1 MMRKII
7 PFEKEIVFDTPINE
21 ITSISLEHTLSLED
35 DNVISGDFHINGEYK
50 ISEVSTI
57 KEKYDYH
64 LPFYIALD
72 ARYDVKN
79 TKIDIDNFYYKVTN
93 GKLRVNID
101 VYIDGLVKEEEAPL
115 EERCY
120 DLQDIPITEG
130 KKEEVNVMN
139 EVKSEEKDL
148 PAKEIEVEVE
158 SPTTKV
164 EVPLEKIESF
174 IDERKNDMDKVLEE
188 MLQNSDKKSFFDSL
202 DGNETYSSYY
212 VYIVKE
218 EDNIDKILAKY
229 NISKEALASYND
241 ISNIKVGD
249 KLIIPEVKNEQ

>member
-1 MMRKII
+1 MRKII
-7 PFEKEIVFDTPINE
+7 PFEKEIAFDTPINE

-130 KKEEVNVMN
+130 KKEDVNVMN

-229 NISKEALASYND
+229 NISKEDLASYND

>member
-1 MMRKII
+1 MRKII
-7 PFEKEIVFDTPINE
+7 PFEKEIAFDTPINE

-72 ARYDVKN
+72 ARYDAKN

-120 DLQDIPITEG
+120 DLQDIPIIEE

-229 NISKEALASYND
+229 NISKEDLASYND

-249 KLIIPEVKNEQ
+249 KLIIPEVKNE

>member
-1 MMRKII
+1 MRKII
-7 PFEKEIVFDTPINE
+7 PFEKEIAFNTPINE

-101 VYIDGLVKEEEAPL
+101 VYIDGLVKEEAPL

-120 DLQDIPITEG
+120 DLQDIPIIEE
-130 KKEEVNVMN
+130 KKEEVNVMD

-174 IDERKNDMDKVLEE
+174 INERKNDMDKVLEE

-229 NISKEALASYND
+229 SISKEDLASYND

>member
-7 PFEKEIVFDTPINE
+7 PFEKEIAFDTPINE

-120 DLQDIPITEG
+120 DLQDIPIIEE
-130 KKEEVNVMN
+130 KKKEVNVMN

-218 EDNIDKILAKY
+218 EDNIDKILTKY
-229 NISKEALASYND
+229 NISKEDLASYND

>member
-1 MMRKII
+1 MRKII
-7 PFEKEIVFDTPINE
+7 PFEKEIAFDTPINE

>member
-1 MMRKII
+1 MRKII
-7 PFEKEIVFDTPINE
+7 PFEKEIAFDTPINE

-72 ARYDVKN
+72 ARYDAKN

-101 VYIDGLVKEEEAPL
+101 VYIDGLVKEEAPL

-120 DLQDIPITEG
+120 DLQDIPIIEE

-229 NISKEALASYND
+229 NISKEDLASYND

-249 KLIIPEVKNEQ
+249 KLIIPEVKNE